1 MELNQ
6 ANVQVTNPAVSKLL
20 KKTRLLTRSSSFGE
34 APVLLNL
41 NHSSKQHTETLQ
53 VDRNSLQTLSINS
66 LQRQPLSTRWAILI
80 LSGFVLFG
88 NYFAFDLPA
97 SLNSPL
103 KDYLEMDYAT
113 WQWTLNT
120 MYSSYS
126 FPNMF
131 LPVIGGHFI
140 DHYDQKKVLIFL
152 SFIICTGQ
160 TLVALGITFKMP
172 WLMITGRFLFGV
184 GGECISVS
192 ESAII
197 TSWFKGK
204 ELGFALGM
212 SKLNILLNQ

>member
-1 MELNQ
+1 MDEGNET
-6 ANVQVTNPAVSKLL
+6 VNPTINTLR
-20 KKTRLLTRSSSFGE
+20 KKPHVLTRSSSFGE
-34 APVLLNL
+34 APVILNR
-41 NHSSKQHTETLQ
+41 SSKQFF
-53 VDRNSLQTLSINS
+53 NSPSATDPSSHRL
-66 LQRQPLSTRWAILI
+66 LSTRWAILI

-103 KDYLEMDYAT
+103 KDYMEMDYAS

-152 SFIICTGQ
+152 SLIICIGQ
-160 TLVALGITFKMP
+160 TLVALGITFKIP
-172 WLMITGRFLFGV
+172 WLMISGRFLFGV

-212 SKLNILLNQ
+212 SKYYIYLK